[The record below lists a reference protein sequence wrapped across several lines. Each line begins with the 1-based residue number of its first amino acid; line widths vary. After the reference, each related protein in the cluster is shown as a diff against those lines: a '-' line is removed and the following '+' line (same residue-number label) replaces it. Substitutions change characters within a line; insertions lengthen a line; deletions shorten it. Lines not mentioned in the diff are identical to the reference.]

1 MPVYFCFGTR
11 WVLVAAAILF
21 FSPLHSLSGQDIY
34 DTHEHPDTLHITIAA
49 EPDYPPFSFINE
61 DGEPDGLSIEVFRK
75 ATAAVNV
82 KYEIR
87 PGIWGVIK
95 KDLAEGRID
104 ALPFVGRTPERE
116 ADFDFTMSYLSLHGD
131 VFVHKKNKTIRSLD
145 DLRHKCVAVM
155 KGDNAE
161 EYVRRDSIAG
171 KIITTATFEDAFRL
185 LSRGECDAVITQ
197 RITGLMLLDEMG
209 LKSVVA
215 LDLFMPEF
223 RQDFC
228 FAVTEGDEA
237 LRQRLNEGLSVIM
250 ATGTYEKIQEKWLG
264 DFTDKQA
271 FIREVVRKTLSIA
284 IPLLILILVI
294 FVFFLRHRVAV
305 RTRKLKSEILEHRKT
320 SDALQKQNRILR
332 EMEKISLTGGWEY
345 TVSDG
350 SFNWTEGVYDIYGV
364 SREEYNTSD
373 FLQNKAFYHPEDQD
387 IINNAFQK
395 LISEGVSYELEL
407 RFRSLDGK
415 DKWVRTS
422 AYPEYNDGKIVK
434 AHGNIMDITR
444 QKKTEQELQQFKTD
458 LEKEVV
464 KRTAELEDKV
474 RKLDRSEKAMLYMVE
489 DLNELTA
496 SLKEERRK
504 LEESNRELESFSYS
518 VSHDLRAPLRAI
530 NGYINFLDEDYSQL
544 LDQEGLRLLSVIREN
559 AGKMDRLILE
569 LLSLSRVSRAELRRV
584 WVNMGQLARAVY
596 HDIAT
601 EQEKKDFDFILEE
614 TADVYCDTTLMKQV
628 WQNLIS
634 NALKYSSKSDQKEIR
649 IRCESDRDMFLCSIS
664 DRGAGFDVSYK
675 DKLFGVF
682 QRLHREDEFEGIGV
696 GLAIVQRIIHRHEG
710 EVWAEG
716 KPGEGATFYFKI
728 PTSL

>member
-1 MPVYFCFGTR
+1 M
-11 WVLVAAAILF
+11 
-21 FSPLHSLSGQDIY
+21 
-34 DTHEHPDTLHITIAA
+34 
-49 EPDYPPFSFINE
+49 
-61 DGEPDGLSIEVFRK
+61 
-75 ATAAVNV
+75 
-82 KYEIR
+82 
-87 PGIWGVIK
+87 
-95 KDLAEGRID
+95 
-104 ALPFVGRTPERE
+104 
-116 ADFDFTMSYLSLHGD
+116 
-131 VFVHKKNKTIRSLD
+131 
-145 DLRHKCVAVM
+145 
-155 KGDNAE
+155 
-161 EYVRRDSIAG
+161 
-171 KIITTATFEDAFRL
+171 
-185 LSRGECDAVITQ
+185 
-197 RITGLMLLDEMG
+197 
-209 LKSVVA
+209 
-215 LDLFMPEF
+215 
-223 RQDFC
+223 
-228 FAVTEGDEA
+228 
-237 LRQRLNEGLSVIM
+237 
-250 ATGTYEKIQEKWLG
+250 
-264 DFTDKQA
+264 
-271 FIREVVRKTLSIA
+271 
-284 IPLLILILVI
+284 
-294 FVFFLRHRVAV
+294 
-305 RTRKLKSEILEHRKT
+305 
-320 SDALQKQNRILR
+320 
-332 EMEKISLTGGWEY
+332 
-345 TVSDG
+345 
-350 SFNWTEGVYDIYGV
+350 
-364 SREEYNTSD
+364 
-373 FLQNKAFYHPEDQD
+373 
-387 IINNAFQK
+387 
-395 LISEGVSYELEL
+395 
-407 RFRSLDGK
+407 
-415 DKWVRTS
+415 
-422 AYPEYNDGKIVK
+422 
-434 AHGNIMDITR
+434 
-444 QKKTEQELQQFKTD
+444 
-458 LEKEVV
+458 V

-518 VSHDLRAPLRAI
+518 VTHDLRAPLRAI

-601 EQEKKDFDFILEE
+601 EQEKKDFDFIVEE